1 MISVASK
8 RVSVGSIS
16 YSVTV
21 RINYQPKYIHLLL
34 LLRFLIP
41 CERKMNDSDVS
52 KQIDQMVRF
61 IHQEAEEKA
70 NEISVSAEEEF
81 NIEKLQLLEAEKK
94 KIKQEYERK
103 EKQVEIRK
111 KIEYSMQLNASRIK
125 VLQAQDEVVNSM
137 KDATAKELLTVSDH
151 HYFDFTHHDH
161 VYRNLIKDLIVQSL
175 LRLKEPSV
183 LLRCREND
191 LHLVKHVLDSAA
203 EEYAG
208 KANVDAPEIIVDEN
222 VFLPP
227 APSNDNVHELHCSG
241 GVVLASRDGKIVF
254 ENTLDARLDVLFR
267 SKLPEIRKQLF
278 GQVAA

>member
-1 MISVASK
+1 
-8 RVSVGSIS
+8 
-16 YSVTV
+16 
-21 RINYQPKYIHLLL
+21 
-34 LLRFLIP
+34 
-41 CERKMNDSDVS
+41 MNDSDVS

-227 APSNDNVHELHCSG
+227 APSNDNVHELHCCNILFISG